1 MSTPA
6 ASPAAARTTRV
17 RRSREESRAL
27 ILEALRELVRER
39 SYAEL
44 SVGEIMDRAGI
55 GRTLFY
61 RYFDDLGDL
70 LRRAGREPII
80 ELFAAQEALGEA
92 HDDPA
97 GGLRDAHELG
107 VAVYRRHG
115 PVLRAI
121 AEGASVDRLIA
132 EGQERF
138 RAQFDEL
145 VAKTL
150 RRLPDAGER
159 YANVDQTARALNLLS
174 TSYLLDAFGRE
185 PRVSDEVA
193 VQTLTELWLAAMGRV
208 ET

>member
-1 MSTPA
+1 M
-6 ASPAAARTTRV
+6 
-17 RRSREESRAL
+17 
-27 ILEALRELVRER
+27 LEALRELVRER

-44 SVGEIMDRAGI
+44 SVGEIAERAGI

-80 ELFAAQEALGEA
+80 ELFAAQEALGESSE
-92 HDDPA
+92 DP
-97 GGLRDAHELG
+97 GERIRDAHALG

-121 AEGASVDRLIA
+121 AEGASVDRLLA

-145 VAKTL
+145 VARTL
-150 RRLPDAGER
+150 RRLPDARDR
-159 YANVDQTARALNLLS
+159 YADVDQTARALNLLS
-174 TSYLLDAFGRE
+174 TAYLLDAFGHE
-185 PRVSDEVA
+185 PRVPDEVA
-193 VQTLTELWLAAMGRV
+193 VQTLSELWLAAMGRAA
-208 ET
+208 